1 MNKNIAEEFLPFF
14 DKNLIKDFKV
24 LPLEY
29 DNNYLFVGITQ
40 EPELKIKRALE
51 EIIPFKIKLYRI
63 PEDFFK
69 TQMEILEKN
78 AEDFIVFD
86 KKRLIFPIAK
96 DLITEKTRPEDI
108 IRFLIFLMIKEKKK
122 FLLLTEKN
130 LDNFSIPKYALG
142 KVRRFFAK
150 DSIYNP
156 LPIKVEKNK
165 LLLYFDLN
173 KKGDIYLEILKE
185 NIKEKFTD
193 ELNNFFRKD
202 NLIILGKNSDSLE
215 FILYTLLKKQ
225 IMGKKA
231 FLTGNKNIRFKDI
244 ETFYF
249 SQKTFTKLLALL
261 LKRDYDIL
269 IINGEIDLYPFMILG
284 SKTKFIINLPLK
296 SKEEFYKKVKKE
308 KIEHV
313 FKAKNDLKVL
323 EVDIIRMEQ
332 EKIGGEKLKI
342 FEIF

>member
-14 DKNLIKDFKV
+14 DENLIKDFRV

-29 DNNYLFVGITQ
+29 DNNYLFVGITH

-51 EIIPFKIKLYRI
+51 EIIPFKIKLYKVS
-63 PEDFFK
+63 EDFFK
-69 TQMEILEKN
+69 TQIEILEKR

-86 KKRLIFPIAK
+86 KKKLIFPIAK
-96 DLITEKTRPEDI
+96 DLITEKTRSEDI
-108 IRFLIFLMIKEKKK
+108 IRFLIYLMIKEKKK
-122 FLLLTEKN
+122 FLVLTEKN
-130 LDNFSIPKYALG
+130 LTNFSIPQYALG
-142 KVRRFFAK
+142 KVRKFFTT

-156 LPIKVEKNK
+156 LPIKVDKNE

-173 KKGDIYLEILKE
+173 KKGDIYLEILKQ
-185 NIKEKFTD
+185 NIKEKLTN
-193 ELNNFFRKD
+193 ELNNFFKKD

-225 IMGKKA
+225 SKGKKA
-231 FLTGNKNIRFKDI
+231 FLTENKNIRFKDI

-261 LKRDYDIL
+261 LKKDYNIL

-284 SKTKFIINLPLK
+284 TKTKFIINLPLK

-313 FKAKNDLKVL
+313 FKAKSDLRIF
-323 EVDIIRMEQ
+323 EVDIIRTEQ